1 MRQSL
6 MNTFDEIY
14 ILDLHGNTRKR
25 EICPDGSEDEN
36 VFDIQQGVAIM
47 LMVKLPERNTP
58 AKVFHAELWGERQAK
73 YDALNANDIES
84 TTWDEIEPQSP
95 FYLFKPHDTKLL
107 NEYQNGWKITDI
119 MTVNSVGIV
128 TARDSLT
135 IGWTPEEILE
145 RIRDFVALSEQEARE
160 KYNLGKDTRDW
171 KVHLAQADL
180 KQERISNNR
189 VFPLLYRPF
198 DIRYTYY
205 TGRTRGFICMPRPE
219 VMRHMLAGENL
230 GLITARQQSQQS
242 VPWSLIWVANQMVE
256 SCVISNKTK
265 EINYLVPLYLYPDPS
280 HPAGRTD
287 EYWPAGK
294 DGRRPN
300 LNPEFVREME
310 RKLGLQFV
318 TDGCGD
324 LKKTFGPQDVFH
336 YMYAVFHSPTYR
348 SRYAEFLKMDF
359 PRVPL
364 TSDVKLFGKLC
375 NLGAE
380 LVSLH
385 LLESPALNNPPVRYP
400 VKGDDIVAKGY
411 PKYVPRDAGRVY
423 INPEQYFEP
432 VGQEVWEF
440 HVGGYQVCQKWLKDR
455 RGRKLSYDD
464 IMHYCKIVV
473 ALSETI
479 RLMAEIDATIP
490 AWPIE

>member
-1 MRQSL
+1 MS
-6 MNTFDEIY
+6 
-14 ILDLHGNTRKR
+14 
-25 EICPDGSEDEN
+25 
-36 VFDIQQGVAIM
+36 
-47 LMVKLPERNTP
+47 
-58 AKVFHAELWGERQAK
+58 KVFYAELWGERQAK

-84 TTWDEIEPQSP
+84 TTWEEIKPQSP
-95 FYLFKPHDTKLL
+95 FYLFKPYDTKLL
-107 NEYQNGWKITDI
+107 NEYQKGWKITDI
-119 MTVNSVGIV
+119 MPVNSVGIV
-128 TARDSLT
+128 TGQDSRT
-135 IGWTPEEILE
+135 IAFSPE
-145 RIRDFVALSEQEARE
+145 DA
-160 KYNLGKDTRDW
+160 
-171 KVHLAQADL
+171 VHLAEKHGLDS
-180 KQERISNNR
+180 KVIS
-189 VFPLLYRPF
+189 PILYRPF
-198 DIRYTYY
+198 DKRFILYDSSVV
-205 TGRTRGFICMPRPE
+205 TRMREE
-219 VMRHMLAGENL
+219 VMRHMRAGENL
-230 GLITARQQSQQS
+230 GLLTSRQVLKEFRHVFISRLICNLNTLDTAGRFGSG
-242 VPWSLIWVANQMVE
+242 PIF
-256 SCVISNKTK
+256 
-265 EINYLVPLYLYPDPS
+265 PLYLYPDPS

-318 TDGCGD
+318 SDGCGD
-324 LKKTFGPQDVFH
+324 LKKTFGPEDVFH

-359 PRVPL
+359 PRLPL

-385 LLESPALNNPPVRYP
+385 LLESPALHNPPVRYP
-400 VKGDDIVAKGY
+400 VSGNDIVAKGY
-411 PKYVPRDAGRVY
+411 PKYVPRDVGRVY